1 MLAAA
6 DHITLPQDLSP
17 TEALHHLADRLT
29 TTVDSNLTLLMAD
42 ESADPVHKARVA
54 LRRFR
59 TLLDAFAPIL
69 DDDLSDALHDRA
81 RALFRILGTIR
92 DADVMAARFQGT
104 DRAAKSATHAAQ
116 QRQKGRKALKRK
128 KAAGFRDWVQKRLS
142 GKGWRQ
148 TGKKARALRD
158 GPMIPL
164 AALALDR
171 AWAAALSNGPDLLH
185 MSARAQH
192 DLRKDLKALRYL
204 SEFFEG
210 LWPDAPSDLFLADL
224 RAMQDDLGEVSD
236 SETARALGHD
246 DTTDIGAPQ
255 SRAATAWARLVARG
269 PWWQA
274 DLFEAD
280 S

>member
-42 ESADPVHKARVA
+42 DSADPVHKARVA

-171 AWAAALSNGPDLLH
+171 AWAAALSNGTDLLH

-236 SETARALGHD
+236 SETAHALGHD

-274 DLFEAD
+274 ELFDAD

>member
-1 MLAAA
+1 M
-6 DHITLPQDLSP
+6 SP
-17 TEALHHLADRLT
+17 TEALHHLADSLT

-42 ESADPVHKARVA
+42 DSAEPVHKARVA

-69 DDDLSDALHDRA
+69 DDDLCDALHDRA
-81 RALFRILGTIR
+81 RALFRVLGTIR

-104 DRAAKSATHAAQ
+104 DRAAKSTAHAAQ
-116 QRQKGRKALKRK
+116 QRHKGRKALKRK

-142 GKGWRQ
+142 GKSWRQ

-158 GPMIPL
+158 GPVTTL

-171 AWAAALSNGPDLLH
+171 AWAEALSNGPDLLH

-210 LWPDAPSDLFLADL
+210 LWPEAPSDLFLADL

-246 DTTDIGAPQ
+246 DTTDTQGPQ
-255 SRAATAWARLVARG
+255 SRAATAWASLVARG

-274 DLFEAD
+274 DAAD
-280 S
+280 A